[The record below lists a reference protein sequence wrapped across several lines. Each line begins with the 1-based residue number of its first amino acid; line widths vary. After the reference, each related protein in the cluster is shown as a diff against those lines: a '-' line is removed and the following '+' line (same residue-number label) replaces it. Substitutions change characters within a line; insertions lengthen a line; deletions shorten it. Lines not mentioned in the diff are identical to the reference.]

1 MNWRVCGRESRK
13 TTAILVGPNELAHSR
28 STCARSGLAEQ
39 PEPGTSCHRKSRLYT
54 RGGKANGQR
63 FSDAGRGVLVCPT
76 RAGRARTSIWLGPA
90 DSHMVVMGCELSFG
104 PVRAVLCGRGRSE
117 GTVSRGNVCRQLQL
131 VSPEFTQFLVDRGS
145 TRVDY
150 F

>member
-1 MNWRVCGRESRK
+1 MLGLDLLSSLSLVRVLIEKVDC
-13 TTAILVGPNELAHSR
+13 
-28 STCARSGLAEQ
+28 
-39 PEPGTSCHRKSRLYT
+39 
-54 RGGKANGQR
+54 
-63 FSDAGRGVLVCPT
+63 T
-76 RAGRARTSIWLGPA
+76 RAGAKRTVSGSATRGAACWSARDGLGADERLARTRA
-90 DSHMVVMGCELSFG
+90 DSHMVVMGRELSFG
-104 PVRAVLCGRGRSE
+104 PVRAVLCGRERSE